1 MGGPAMG
8 FEQFGQGMSY
18 GPPAGIR
25 SGHVL
30 WASDGLW
37 VPAGDASAADDA
49 AGNGAT
55 AAHGNGDYDGAASR
69 RLWVRAGAGTT
80 AGIRSGH
87 VLWAGDGLRA
97 IRPGHVVWATDGLRA
112 AASIR

>member
-1 MGGPAMG
+1 MGARTCASDPDCGNDCGGTTDPNAA
-8 FEQFGQGMSY
+8 
-18 GPPAGIR
+18 AGIR

-55 AAHGNGDYDGAASR
+55 AADANGDYDGAASR
-69 RLWVRAGAGTT
+69 RLRVRAGSGAA

-87 VLWAGDGLRA
+87 VIWAS
-97 IRPGHVVWATDGLRA
+97 DGLRA
-112 AASIR
+112 AA